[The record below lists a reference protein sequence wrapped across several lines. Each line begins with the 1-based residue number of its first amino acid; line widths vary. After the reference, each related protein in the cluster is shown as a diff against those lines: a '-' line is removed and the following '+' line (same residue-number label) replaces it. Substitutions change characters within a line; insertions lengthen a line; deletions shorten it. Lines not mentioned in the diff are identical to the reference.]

1 MILDEI
7 VSKRKIYYES
17 KEKEIPMEKLLEKI
31 GNVNKE
37 YKLYDLCNK
46 KDFIFFTECKKASP
60 SKGLI
65 SKDYP
70 YLDIAKS
77 YEKAGTDVISCL
89 TEPDYFLGRDEHFV
103 KIRKN
108 VKALMLRKDFIF
120 SKYQIYES
128 KLLGADVILLICAI
142 LNDFE
147 LKELLDLCH
156 ELGMCAL
163 VETHDEEEIKRAISV
178 GAKVIGVNNRNLKDF
193 KVDFLNALNLRKKYP
208 DIYMIS
214 ESGVKS
220 ASDIKILHDAGLNGA
235 LIGEALMK
243 SENPYLELLKYRK
256 AAIAPKIKFCGIRR
270 KEDIDYVNYLKPD
283 FIGFVFAEKSK
294 RRLTLN
300 QAERLKK
307 GLSEDI
313 ITIGV
318 FKNQPIELIVE
329 AAKRG
334 IIDIIQ
340 LHGDED
346 DEYIKKIKEQIDNEI
361 ISVYRTSKY
370 AEYVMYDSKEPGKG
384 IRTTYYNR
392 CKKKPVFLAGGINI
406 DNIDDIILLNP
417 YAIDISTGIETDGF
431 KDYEKMEQII
441 KKVRNYE

>member
-1 MILDEI
+1 M
-7 VSKRKIYYES
+7 R
-17 KEKEIPMEKLLEKI
+17 
-31 GNVNKE
+31 
-37 YKLYDLCNK
+37 
-46 KDFIFFTECKKASP
+46 DFTSP
-60 SKGLI
+60 L
-65 SKDYP
+65 
-70 YLDIAKS
+70 
-77 YEKAGTDVISCL
+77 
-89 TEPDYFLGRDEHFV
+89 
-103 KIRKN
+103 
-108 VKALMLRKDFIF
+108 
-120 SKYQIYES
+120 
-128 KLLGADVILLICAI
+128 
-142 LNDFE
+142 
-147 LKELLDLCH
+147 
-156 ELGMCAL
+156 
-163 VETHDEEEIKRAISV
+163 
-178 GAKVIGVNNRNLKDF
+178 
-193 KVDFLNALNLRKKYP
+193 
-208 DIYMIS
+208 
-214 ESGVKS
+214 
-220 ASDIKILHDAGLNGA
+220 
-235 LIGEALMK
+235 
-243 SENPYLELLKYRK
+243 
-256 AAIAPKIKFCGIRR
+256 
-270 KEDIDYVNYLKPD
+270 
-283 FIGFVFAEKSK
+283 FVFAEKSK

-370 AEYVMYDSKEPGKG
+370 AEYVMYDSKEPVKG